1 MKRIAA
7 ILTASLALATA
18 PPAGAIDLGF
28 GLFKRKPQTNT
39 PNNSKSDSSTKIKQ
53 LVATLQSDPDID
65 RRKVAAEALRTH
77 DPRNSTDVI
86 PTLVSTLQNDPHAG
100 VRAIAA
106 ESLGSIK
113 SVYPTAGAA
122 LESSEKSD
130 PDANVRT
137 MAKAALWQYH
147 LNGYKTPTS
156 ATASLP
162 SQTGEPPLA
171 VRKPV
176 PTPVKPT
183 PAAADASFRPI
194 TQGMGKG
201 VVYQPTTEPPLA
213 KPKAP
218 PVSVPDVKPPMPV
231 IVAPPIPMPM
241 PEPTITLPPPK
252 LIPPISIPDVPKL
265 PTGDGVPTISPPKR

>member
-7 ILTASLALATA
+7 IFTASLALATA
-18 PPAGAIDLGF
+18 QPAGAIDLGF
-28 GLFKRKPQTNT
+28 GLFKRKPQANT
-39 PNNSKSDSSTKIKQ
+39 PNTSKSDSSVKVKQ
-53 LVATLQSDPDID
+53 LVAALQSDPDID

-77 DPRNSTDVI
+77 DPRNNTDVI
-86 PTLVSTLQNDPHAG
+86 PTLVSTLQNDPNAG

-176 PTPVKPT
+176 PTPVKPM

-218 PVSVPDVKPPMPV
+218 PVSVPDVKPPTPV
-231 IVAPPIPMPM
+231 IAAPPIPMPM
-241 PEPTITLPPPK
+241 PEPPKLTLPVT
-252 LIPPISIPDVPKL
+252 IPDVPKL

>member
-7 ILTASLALATA
+7 VLTATLAISTVQQAS
-18 PPAGAIDLGF
+18 AIDLGF
-28 GLFKRKPQTNT
+28 GLFKRKPQAAA
-39 PNNSKSDSSTKIKQ
+39 PSNSKSDNSQKFKQ

-65 RRKVAAEALRTH
+65 RRKLAAEALRAQ
-77 DPRNSTDVI
+77 DPRNNPDVI
-86 PTLVSTLQNDPHAG
+86 TTLVSTLQNDPNSG

-106 ESLGSIK
+106 ESIGAIK

-122 LESSEKSD
+122 LENSEKSD

-137 MAKAALWQYH
+137 VAKAALWQYH

-156 ATASLP
+156 TTASLP

-171 VRKPV
+171 MRKPV
-176 PTPVKPT
+176 APPIVPVKPAPT
-183 PAAADASFRPI
+183 DVSFRPI

-218 PVSVPDVKPPMPV
+218 PETVPDVKPPMPM
-231 IVAPPIPMPM
+231 IDAPPIPTTP
-241 PEPTITLPPPK
+241 LPLPSG
-252 LIPPISIPDVPKL
+252 IPLVTIPDVPKV
-265 PTGDGVPTISPPKR
+265 PTGDGVPTVSPPKR